1 MIRHGIGRV
10 EEIVGVFALGSAAP
24 SAARPA
30 AVSVSVPVANAVE
43 RVVASAEAQVGRT
56 VNYDPVYV
64 RLRYPGGDIPLDRG
78 VCSDVIVRALRG
90 AGLDLQMAV
99 HEDMARN
106 FAAYPRKWNLRRPD
120 PIIGHYR
127 LA

>member
-10 EEIVGVFALGSAAP
+10 AVIVGVFALGSAAP

-30 AVSVSVPVANAVE
+30 AVSVSVPGAKAVE
-43 RVVASAEAQVGRT
+43 RVVASA
-56 VNYDPVYV
+56 
-64 RLRYPGGDIPLDRG
+64 
-78 VCSDVIVRALRG
+78 
-90 AGLDLQMAV
+90 
-99 HEDMARN
+99 EDMARN